1 VISPTLK
8 LAMELIERPSVTPED
23 AGCQEILARRLEPLG
38 FRIEPIEFA
47 GVHNFWAR
55 RGSGGPVLTFAG
67 HTDVVPPGPLRA
79 WGCDPFRPTL
89 RDGVLYGR
97 GAADMKGSLAAMV
110 TACETFVG
118 RHPRHRG
125 SLALLVTSNEEGET
139 VDGTARVLETLAQRT
154 EHSDWCV
161 VGEPTAAER
170 VGDTIKNG
178 RRGSVNAVLTV
189 HGVQGHV
196 AYPQLARNPVHAV
209 LPALAALRDITW
221 DQGNEHFPPTSF
233 QIANIHAGTGA
244 TNVIPGEIEIQFNF
258 RYSPEVEETG
268 LRRRVEA
275 VLHQHGLE
283 YDLDWQ
289 PSARPFLT
297 AGGALLEAARDSV
310 AAITGHE
317 PALSTSGGTSDG
329 RFFAAHGSQVI
340 ELGPVNATIHK
351 ANENVAAR
359 DLDTLAEIYADLM
372 RRLLITDPDR

>member
-1 VISPTLK
+1 MSPTVK

-38 FRIEPIEFA
+38 FRIEPMQFA
-47 GVHNFWAR
+47 GVHNIWAR
-55 RGSGGPVLTFAG
+55 RGSGGPVLAFAG
-67 HTDVVPPGPLRA
+67 HTDVVPPGPLHA
-79 WGCDPFRPTL
+79 WDSDPFEPAL

-110 TACETFVG
+110 SACEAFVH

-125 SLALLVTSNEEGET
+125 SLALLVTSNEEGES
-139 VDGTARVLETLAQRT
+139 VDGTARVLKALAGRD
-154 EHSDWCV
+154 EHADWCV
-161 VGEPTAAER
+161 VGEPTAAEH

-189 HGVQGHV
+189 RGVQGHV
-196 AYPQLARNPVHAV
+196 AYPHLARNPVHAV
-209 LPALAALRDITW
+209 LPALAALRDTTW
-221 DQGNEHFPPTSF
+221 DEGDRHFPPTSF

-258 RYSPEVEETG
+258 RYSPAVNERS

-275 VLHQHGLE
+275 VLHDHGLE
-283 YDLDWQ
+283 YALDWQ

-297 AGGALLEAARDSV
+297 ADGELLEAAQRAV
-310 AAITGHE
+310 AAITE
-317 PALSTSGGTSDG
+317 RQPALSTSGGTSDG
-329 RFFAAHGSQVI
+329 RFFAAQGSQVI
-340 ELGPVNATIHK
+340 ELGPVNASIHK

-359 DLDTLAEIYADLM
+359 DLDTLAEIYANLM
-372 RRLLITDPDR
+372 ERLLASVADR